1 MARKKKVE
9 AHSQSDIEAALE
21 ELKQHY
27 EQLITDVI
35 LVECDCGW
43 SGQIGEMQDTDGQ
56 MVCPGCGNGLIFLT
70 QEMEMAKAKPAV
82 KSIGDKLVKAN
93 EQYTVN
99 MYDNGFMFEI
109 SGRDSDNEWKTAK
122 IMVTSVD
129 ELVALVREAA
139 EMERDS

>member
-1 MARKKKVE
+1 MARRKKVE
-9 AHSQSDIEAALE
+9 AHSQEEIEAALE
-21 ELKQHY
+21 ELKQDY
-27 EQLITDVI
+27 ERLIADVI
-35 LVECDCGW
+35 LVACDCGW
-43 SGQIGEMQDTDGQ
+43 SGAVEEMQDTEGQ
-56 MVCPGCGNGLIFLT
+56 MVCPGCGNGLILT
-70 QEMEMAKAKPAV
+70 QETEMAKAKPAV

-139 EMERDS
+139 DMERDS